1 MDNYT
6 TQKQNYEKFKNT
18 ENQEN
23 ETNNRTN
30 VISHCTLQKNE
41 KARSRSRSPNRAKDS
56 KKWISSNAFINFVQ
70 DFRENHNGKS
80 STKIFQM
87 AGERW
92 KQMLPNEKQPY
103 LEAAKNIKS
112 YKQDQQKK
120 KHTKNR
126 DPTTAEPKKDKE
138 GRQVKNTKKSQ
149 RNNKEKKQRRKKQY
163 STESDSDTVISATSA
178 VSLTSED
185 LTDPS
190 S

>member
-1 MDNYT
+1 MMRQLLLKVVSRRFVPTYRN
-6 TQKQNYEKFKNT
+6 QKCRQTF
-18 ENQEN
+18 
-23 ETNNRTN
+23 NN
-30 VISHCTLQKNE
+30 IL
-41 KARSRSRSPNRAKDS
+41 
-56 KKWISSNAFINFVQ
+56 ISSALITYLQLSLQSSISVSIVKGCFVYTIM
-70 DFRENHNGKS
+70 NHNGKS